1 MKPYVSLYC
10 RGHRVTPALIIVFCI
25 GIVLVACE
33 GWLLNIPWL
42 NGAAGVNIGTLCSFS
57 YATLPALLFRNQIS
71 RLEAQVSRTWPFIDT
86 LVLVILWSI
95 PWLFSLSGISSLRF
109 AYVSTLLMGI
119 SVFAGRFMNVCT
131 LALVLVLQLV
141 LQTALWPSLSST
153 PWRHVMFALDTP
165 SSCIALLLSGLLF
178 FVSVVSLRKFKGS
191 TS

>member
-1 MKPYVSLYC
+1 M
-10 RGHRVTPALIIVFCI
+10 IIVFCI

-119 SVFAGRFMNVCT
+119 SVFAGRFMNVDT

-165 SSCIALLLSGLLF
+165 SSYIALLLSGLLF
-178 FVSVVSLRKFKGS
+178 FVSVVSLRKFKRS